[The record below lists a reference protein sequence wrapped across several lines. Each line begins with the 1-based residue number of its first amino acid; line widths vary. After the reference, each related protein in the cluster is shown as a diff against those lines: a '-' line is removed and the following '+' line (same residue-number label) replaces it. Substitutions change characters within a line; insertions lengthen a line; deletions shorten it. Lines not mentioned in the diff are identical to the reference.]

1 MDRIRYAIRGICRNV
16 QRGSITVEMSM
27 VFPIVMFVTF
37 SIIYAGMYLH
47 DYLVIHQTMDEIAL
61 ECNIAAKY
69 PMEFDGE
76 HISYAHINDR
86 GIFFFIDSDY
96 SNENNIYSNRLID
109 TLADQLLI
117 TKVTQPKVDITC
129 TQITVSIECNV
140 VIPIAPVRILLGE
153 DRLNYRQT
161 SKAEV
166 FYPTDFVRKFTV
178 LSSLAEGTEI
188 GDESIRKLRDI
199 IRGGE

>member
-1 MDRIRYAIRGICRNV
+1 MDKGVVLKGKYKHFH
-16 QRGSITVEMSM
+16 RGSITVEISM
-27 VFPIVMFVTF
+27 IFPIVMYVIF

-47 DYLVIHQTMDEIAL
+47 DSLAIQQAINEIVL
-61 ECNIAAKY
+61 ECNTAAKY
-69 PMEFDGE
+69 PMESDGE
-76 HISYAHINDR
+76 HISYSHINDR

-96 SNENNIYSNRLID
+96 SNENNVYSRRLID
-109 TLADQLLI
+109 ALENNLLI

-129 TQITVSIECNV
+129 TQISVSVECNV
-140 VIPIAPVRILLGE
+140 KIPIAPVRILLGE
-153 DRLNYRQT
+153 ERLNYRKT
-161 SKAEV
+161 SEDEV

-188 GDESIRKLRDI
+188 GDESIKKLRDI

>member
-1 MDRIRYAIRGICRNV
+1 MDKGGAIKGNYKHLH
-16 QRGSITVEMSM
+16 RGSITVEISM
-27 VFPIVMFVTF
+27 IFPIVMFVIF

-47 DYLVIHQTMDEIAL
+47 DSLAIQQAINEIVL
-61 ECNIAAKY
+61 ECNTAAKY
-69 PMEFDGE
+69 PMESDGE
-76 HISYAHINDR
+76 HISYSHINDR

-96 SNENNIYSNRLID
+96 SNENNVYSRRLID
-109 TLADQLLI
+109 ALENNLLI

-129 TQITVSIECNV
+129 TRISVSIECNV
-140 VIPIAPVRILLGE
+140 KIPIAPVRILLGE
-153 DRLNYRQT
+153 ERLNYRKT
-161 SKAEV
+161 SEGEV

-188 GDESIRKLRDI
+188 GDESIKKLRDI

>member
-1 MDRIRYAIRGICRNV
+1 MDKGGVLKGKYKHFH
-16 QRGSITVEMSM
+16 RGSITVEISM
-27 VFPIVMFVTF
+27 IFPIVMYVIF

-47 DYLVIHQTMDEIAL
+47 DSLAIQQAINEIVL
-61 ECNIAAKY
+61 ECNTAAKY
-69 PMEFDGE
+69 PMESDGE
-76 HISYAHINDR
+76 HISYSHINDR

-96 SNENNIYSNRLID
+96 SNENNVYSRRLID
-109 TLADQLLI
+109 ALENNLLI
-117 TKVTQPKVDITC
+117 TKITQPKVDITC
-129 TQITVSIECNV
+129 TQISVSVECNV
-140 VIPIAPVRILLGE
+140 KIPIAPVRILLGE
-153 DRLNYRQT
+153 ERLNYR
-161 SKAEV
+161 KASEDEV

>member
-1 MDRIRYAIRGICRNV
+1 
-16 QRGSITVEMSM
+16 M
-27 VFPIVMFVTF
+27 VFPIVMFVIF
-37 SIIYAGMYLH
+37 SIIYASMYLH
-47 DYLVIHQTMDEIAL
+47 DYLVIHQIIDEIAL
-61 ECNIAAKY
+61 ECDTAAKY

-76 HISYAHINDR
+76 HISYSHINDR

-129 TQITVSIECNV
+129 TQITVNIDCKV

-178 LSSLAEGTEI
+178 LTSLAEGTEI
-188 GDESIRKLRDI
+188 GDESIKKLRDI